1 MATDPIEKIAVWT
14 VTAQGLALA
23 RRIQQR
29 WTVEVFTSR
38 RLADESTTRDVSPF
52 ERLADALAEQFNRF
66 TGHIFIMATGIVVR
80 CIAPLLRNKTIDPAV
95 AVMDDRGQ
103 FVVSLVSGHLGGAN
117 RLTRQVAELLE
128 ATAVISTATD
138 VNERPAIDMLAVE
151 QGLAIENPE
160 AIKSVNMA
168 ILDEAPIHVYDPAGW
183 LHRRLPGAVRL
194 SREKADGRI
203 APSVSTGVWIDD
215 TTAKIPPNLLVLRPP
230 SLVAGIGCNR
240 HTPAKEIGEFLLTV
254 MEDSGLALKSLTSIA
269 SIDLK
274 SDEIGLCEI
283 AEKMNLP
290 MQFFSKDEL
299 ARVESAPTPSFM
311 VAKHIGV
318 PSVCEAAAILASR
331 NGRLIVPK
339 HNTRNVTV
347 AIARMACTSSASAL
361 ETQPISPGA
370 PEKS

>member
-23 RRIQQR
+23 RRIQQHR
-29 WTVEVFTSR
+29 TVELFASQ
-38 RLADESTTRDVSPF
+38 RLAEESNAGDASSF
-52 ERLADALAEQFNRF
+52 ERLADALAEQFNRY

-80 CIAPLLRNKTIDPAV
+80 CIAPLLRHKTIDPAV
-95 AVMDDRGQ
+95 VVMDDRGR
-103 FVVSLVSGHLGGAN
+103 FVISLVSGHLGGAN
-117 RLTRQVAELLE
+117 RLTRQVAELLG
-128 ATAVISTATD
+128 ATPVITTATD
-138 VNERPAIDMLAVE
+138 VNEKPAIDILAQE
-151 QGLAIENPE
+151 QVLAIENPE
-160 AIKSVNMA
+160 AIKTVNMA
-168 ILDEAPIHVYDPAGW
+168 ILNGKPIAVYDPGDW
-183 LHRRLPGAVRL
+183 LHRRIPEAVRL
-194 SREKADGRI
+194 SKEQMENRLP
-203 APSVSTGVWIDD
+203 PSVSAGVWIDD
-215 TTAKIPPNLLVLRPP
+215 TIGDIPPGFLVLRPP

-240 HTPAKEIGEFLLTV
+240 HTPAQEISELLLTV
-254 MEDSGLALKSLTSIA
+254 MDRFGLAVKSLTSIA

-283 AEKMNLP
+283 AEKMKLP
-290 MQFFSKDEL
+290 LQFFSKDEL
-299 ARVESAPTPSFM
+299 ARVESVPTPSSM

-347 AIARMACTSSASAL
+347 AIARMACTSSASAP
-361 ETQPISPGA
+361 ETQPISPSA

>member
-14 VTAQGLALA
+14 LTAQGLALA
-23 RRIQQR
+23 RRIQQHR
-29 WTVEVFTSR
+29 AVEVFASQ
-38 RLADESTTRDVSPF
+38 RLTDESTAGDLSPF
-52 ERLADALAEQFNRF
+52 ERLADALAQQFNRY

-80 CIAPLLRNKTIDPAV
+80 CIVPLLRHKTFDPAV
-95 AVMDDRGQ
+95 AVMDDRGR

-128 ATAVISTATD
+128 ATPVITTATD
-138 VNERPAIDMLAVE
+138 VNEKPAIDILAQE

-160 AIKSVNMA
+160 AIKTVNMA
-168 ILDEAPIHVYDPAGW
+168 ILDGTPIGVYDPGDW
-183 LHRRLPGAVRL
+183 LHRRLPEAFSLSQDQLNERL
-194 SREKADGRI
+194 P
-203 APSVSTGVWIDD
+203 PSVSACVWIDD
-215 TTAKIPPNLLVLRPP
+215 TIGDIPSDFLVLRPP

-240 HTPAKEIGEFLLTV
+240 HTPAQEIGEFLLNV
-254 MEDSGLALKSLTSIA
+254 MEDFGLALKSLTAIA

-290 MQFFSKDEL
+290 LQFFSKDEL
-299 ARVESAPTPSFM
+299 ARVESVPTPSSL

-331 NGRLIVPK
+331 NGQLIVPK

-347 AIARMACTSSASAL
+347 AIARMACTSSASAPA
-361 ETQPISPGA
+361 TQPIYPNA

>member
-23 RRIQQR
+23 RRIRQHR
-29 WTVEVFTSR
+29 TVEIFASQ
-38 RLADESTTRDVSPF
+38 RLAEESNAGDASPF
-52 ERLADALAEQFNRF
+52 ERLAEALAGQFNRF
-66 TGHIFIMATGIVVR
+66 AGHIFIMATGIVVR
-80 CIAPLLRNKTIDPAV
+80 CIAPLLRNKTVDPAV
-95 AVMDDRGQ
+95 AVMDDRGR

-117 RLTRQVAELLE
+117 RLTRQVAELLG
-128 ATAVISTATD
+128 ATPVITTATD
-138 VNERPAIDMLAVE
+138 VNEKPAIDILAKE

-160 AIKSVNMA
+160 AIKTVNMA
-168 ILDEAPIHVYDPAGW
+168 ILNGTPIAVYDPADW

-194 SREKADGRI
+194 SREQVDNRLP
-203 APSVSTGVWIDD
+203 PSVSAGVWIDD
-215 TTAKIPPNLLVLRPP
+215 TIGDIPPGFLVLRPP

-240 HTPAKEIGEFLLTV
+240 HTPAQEISELLLTV
-254 MEDSGLALKSLTSIA
+254 MDRFGLAVKSLTSIA

-290 MQFFSKDEL
+290 LQFFSKDEL
-299 ARVESAPTPSFM
+299 ARVESVPTPSSM

-331 NGRLIVPK
+331 NGQLIVPK

-347 AIARMACTSSASAL
+347 AIARRAFTSSASAP

-370 PEKS
+370 PETS